1 MAPLERI
8 QMQVYLGGDTI
19 GGGGG
24 SADGHRPRGPIYY
37 ATPSMLPYQPQISS
51 PQRSDLQ
58 SQWNRQGTLDPMLR
72 VNPGEEAAP
81 QDHDKQPYVQG
92 DCVPMKEWQVSSF
105 PNCNA
110 FHELNM
116 MGMGRNGTDVA
127 FRHGRTNGSHTH
139 GPHMG
144 VGNRRNGMYHMEED
158 AVNFLGRGW
167 FRAAWKVDF
176 GLEESYPVVLKTLR
190 LEREFYDE
198 YYDLHRKDSVA
209 MERLTVSIETWMLIG
224 FSKYWS

>member
-1 MAPLERI
+1 MRVAPLERM
-8 QMQVYLGGDTI
+8 QMQDLGFGNSFGD
-19 GGGGG
+19 G
-24 SADGHRPRGPIYY
+24 ADGHRPRGPIYY
-37 ATPSMLPYQPQISS
+37 ATPSMLPYAPPQSS
-51 PQRSDLQ
+51 SITPERSALQ
-58 SQWNRQGTLDPMLR
+58 MQWDRQGTLDPMLR
-72 VNPGEEAAP
+72 VQPGEEAAP

-127 FRHGRTNGSHTH
+127 FRHGSRSSTGR
-139 GPHMG
+139 G
-144 VGNRRNGMYHMEED
+144 RGMYHMEED
-158 AVNFLGRGW
+158 SVGFLGRGW

-190 LEREFYDE
+190 
-198 YYDLHRKDSVA
+198 
-209 MERLTVSIETWMLIG
+209 
-224 FSKYWS
+224 